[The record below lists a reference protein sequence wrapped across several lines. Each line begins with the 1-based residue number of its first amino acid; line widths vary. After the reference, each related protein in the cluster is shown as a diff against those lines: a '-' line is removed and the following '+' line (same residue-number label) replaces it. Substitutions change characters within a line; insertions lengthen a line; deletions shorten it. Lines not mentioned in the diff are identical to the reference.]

1 MLSQK
6 DFIRT
11 FPVAT
16 KTDRDCEVPLLM
28 EWIDRL
34 GPIDSLL
41 DIGCHYS
48 EHYYARLIRPRV
60 RLYDGVDVAFDPPT
74 GQVLNNYYLGNANKV
89 ELVPHDV
96 VICVSTIEHS
106 GLSTYKDDYVA
117 ERIKLFARCVSLAKK
132 HLWISFPIGQEHVE
146 EGQLAIITAEHE
158 AKFRKMIPPSAKVN
172 QRFFYSQGPQA
183 GHPWNEHRKGDVA
196 VRIPYLEFV
205 GNQSI
210 CVLEIDL

>member
-48 EHYYARLIRPRV
+48 EHYYARLIRPQV
-60 RLYDGVDVAFDPPT
+60 KLYDGVDVALDPPT
-74 GQVLNNYYLGNANKV
+74 AQVLDNYYLGNANKV
-89 ELVPHDV
+89 SLQPHDV

-117 ERIKLFARCVSLAKK
+117 ERMKLFARCVSLARK

-146 EGQLAIITAEHE
+146 EGQLAIITKEHYTQ
-158 AKFRKMIPPSAKVN
+158 FLNMIPKSARVKA
-172 QRFFYSQGPQA
+172 RFLYSQGPQA
-183 GHPWNEHRKGDVA
+183 GHPWQEHRKSEVA
-196 VRIPYLEFV
+196 VKVPYMEFV
-205 GNQSI
+205 GNCSI
-210 CVLEIDL
+210 AVLEIDL